1 MNSFIMQ
8 KKIGE
13 VWVKLPAQIIGGD
26 ASGTY
31 PSIMDRFYGMVFNNA
46 RRGSYNL
53 PPFTFYMPDIGDM
66 TYSTTF
72 TTQAEILSPIKLC
85 VGYMRLENAPYF
97 NEGEFQVQTSIGIDE
112 QIIGTYTSAFT
123 IENNMTTNFTWNN
136 ADGETNLL
144 VIRSLNLAGDGK
156 CFPVIFAIQDTDEF
170 NNNYVV
176 ETAFDE
182 IMVTYGLPAKWVKPI
197 NFENITKRKIEFTVN
212 KEAVGEFNMPQKI
225 AADSGSIITLPG
237 YDELFYKNF
246 IPLKW
251 RINNQDYALGSKFTM
266 PAVNVTAE
274 LIYDSKC
281 YSGITNY

>member
-31 PSIMDRFYGMVFNNA
+31 PSIMDRFYGMVFNNV

-53 PPFTFYMPDIGDM
+53 PSFTFYIPDIGDM

-72 TTQAEILSPIKLC
+72 TTQAEILSPMKLC
-85 VGYMRLENAPYF
+85 VGFMRLENTALF
-97 NEGEFQVQTSIGIDE
+97 SDGEYQVQTSIDIDG